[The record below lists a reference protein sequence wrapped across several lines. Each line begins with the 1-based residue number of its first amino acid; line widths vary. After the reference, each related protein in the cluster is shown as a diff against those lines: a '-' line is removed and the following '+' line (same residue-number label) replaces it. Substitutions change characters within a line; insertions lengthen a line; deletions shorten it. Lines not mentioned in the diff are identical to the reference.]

1 MSRNLLIKSFAL
13 VAAFIGMAHGA
24 MAQRDTTILPP
35 PPPIDSLPPTNTN
48 NVYGLSGYVLAP
60 SQGQVTYV
68 RGAGVTLYQL
78 GLNSNATFRVETD
91 SNGHYAFRQLP
102 AGRYIIRA
110 AVGRR
115 NPFFETVLPTYQGG
129 GVEWSNAWV
138 LNIPMRYDTS
148 VYLTMRPR
156 PFRDSTRRGHC
167 EIRGS
172 VRNDSAIVNG
182 RINSVRIAF
191 NFDNAVVRLTGANG
205 FEAFA
210 IPEATTGNYSFGSLA
225 DGSYTISVI
234 YPKLTPV
241 TAVVAVAG
249 NSVSQVN
256 FSATQ
261 PSAVTSIVR
270 NATQVGS
277 YPNPASSEANIL
289 AEGLVNPTITVTSL
303 NGTQVT
309 VPASVNA
316 AGVQLN
322 VKGLKAGIYSVQ
334 IAEGSKVFTTKLV
347 KE

>member
-1 MSRNLLIKSFAL
+1 
-13 VAAFIGMAHGA
+13 
-24 MAQRDTTILPP
+24 
-35 PPPIDSLPPTNTN
+35 
-48 NVYGLSGYVLAP
+48 
-60 SQGQVTYV
+60 
-68 RGAGVTLYQL
+68 
-78 GLNSNATFRVETD
+78 
-91 SNGHYAFRQLP
+91 
-102 AGRYIIRA
+102 
-110 AVGRR
+110 
-115 NPFFETVLPTYQGG
+115 
-129 GVEWSNAWV
+129 
-138 LNIPMRYDTS
+138 
-148 VYLTMRPR
+148 
-156 PFRDSTRRGHC
+156 
-167 EIRGS
+167 
-172 VRNDSAIVNG
+172 
-182 RINSVRIAF
+182 
-191 NFDNAVVRLTGANG
+191 
-205 FEAFA
+205 
-210 IPEATTGNYSFGSLA
+210 
-225 DGSYTISVI
+225 
-234 YPKLTPV
+234 
-241 TAVVAVAG
+241 VVAVAG